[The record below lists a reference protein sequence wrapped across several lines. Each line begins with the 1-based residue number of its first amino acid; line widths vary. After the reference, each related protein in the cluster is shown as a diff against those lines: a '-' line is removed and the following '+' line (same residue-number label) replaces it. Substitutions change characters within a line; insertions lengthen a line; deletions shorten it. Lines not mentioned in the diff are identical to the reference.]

1 MKQETDSQGRFTSPD
16 TQSRRRAEAMKT
28 TLAGGHVNGAGWR
41 MEFLRQLAR
50 ARADGLLTAEQIKS
64 QLPADLL
71 LAVEALAEELRCG
84 NHVMP
89 LVVLGNDWDFVADDE
104 GRRSAPSIQTAK
116 TPARIA
122 DPEGQISRYR
132 AAERAAARRWLLVAV
147 LSAITAGLCL
157 VRLIWG

>member
-1 MKQETDSQGRFTSPD
+1 MKN
-16 TQSRRRAEAMKT
+16 A
-28 TLAGGHVNGAGWR
+28 LAGGHIEGTGWR
-41 MEFLRQLAR
+41 MEYLRQLAR
-50 ARADGLLTAEQIKS
+50 ARADGLLTVDQIKR

-71 LAVEALAEELRCG
+71 LAVEALAAELGSG

-132 AAERAAARRWLLVAV
+132 MAERAAARRWLLVAV

-157 VRLIWG
+157 ARMIWG